1 MGNDSRKFNESAR
14 TLDDPKARLAYEL
27 LLGICGLA
35 PIANDCLTQPSE
47 LRFIKP

>member
-1 MGNDSRKFNESAR
+1 MGNNSRKFNESAR
-14 TLDDPKARLAYEL
+14 TLDDPKARFAYEL

-35 PIANDCLTQPSE
+35 PIANYYLTQPSE